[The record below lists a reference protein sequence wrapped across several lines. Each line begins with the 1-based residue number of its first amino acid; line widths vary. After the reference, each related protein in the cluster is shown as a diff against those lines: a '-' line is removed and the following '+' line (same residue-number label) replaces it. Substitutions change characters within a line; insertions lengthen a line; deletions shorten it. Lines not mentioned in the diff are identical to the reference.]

1 MKKAII
7 KIYFWVG
14 VNVIGIPDLFIH
26 ETICKENIS
35 RFFGTKRQLIV
46 NQFNELL

>member
-26 ETICKENIS
+26 ETINQQDKS
-35 RFFGTKRQLIV
+35 RFFGKKNRIVV
-46 NQFNELL
+46 NQFSELL

>member
-26 ETICKENIS
+26 ETIFKENVS
-35 RFFGTKRQLIV
+35 RFFRSKNRVVV
-46 NQFNELL
+46 NQFSELL